1 MVGIDKISP
10 VYPGRSVNPADEKR
24 QKKKQQEERKDDRP
38 SANDDDA
45 GANAN
50 KQHVDEYA

>member
-10 VYPGRSVNPADEKR
+10 VYPGWRVNPTDEKR

-38 SANDDDA
+38 STNDDDA
-45 GANAN
+45 GANTN
-50 KQHVDEYA
+50 KQRVDEYA